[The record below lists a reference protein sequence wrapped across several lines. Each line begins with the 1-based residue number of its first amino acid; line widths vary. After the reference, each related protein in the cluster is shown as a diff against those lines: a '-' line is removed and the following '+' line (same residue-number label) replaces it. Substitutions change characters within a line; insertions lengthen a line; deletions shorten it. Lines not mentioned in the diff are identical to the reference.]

1 MDITDSLTYHIT
13 KTGNILRQVTAKR
26 IKRAGINLTPEESV
40 LMNQL
45 WDRDNQTLGELGQW
59 SVKDSSTLTRQ
70 VDGLVK
76 KGYVERVHG
85 TEDRRNVFV
94 RLSDSGK
101 KLKIAFRK
109 TGVANLDQDMIHH
122 SEAEVN
128 KALTLIMAVRERAL
142 KELHEEC

>member
-1 MDITDSLTYHIT
+1 MDIADSLTYHIT

-26 IKRAGINLTPEESV
+26 IKSAGINLTPEESV

-94 RLSDSGK
+94 RLSNTGK
-101 KLKIAFRK
+101 KLKAAFR
-109 TGVANLDQDMIHH
+109 VANLDRDMITH
-122 SEAEVN
+122 SAADVN
-128 KALTLIMAVRERAL
+128 KALKLIMEVREQAL
-142 KELHEEC
+142 KELHGE

>member
-1 MDITDSLTYHIT
+1 MDIADSLTYHIT

-26 IKRAGINLTPEESV
+26 IKSAGINLTPEESV

-94 RLSDSGK
+94 RLSGAGK
-101 KLKIAFRK
+101 KLQAAFRK
-109 TGVANLDQDMIHH
+109 TGVANLDRDMIPH
-122 SEAEVN
+122 SAADVD
-128 KALTLIMAVRERAL
+128 KALKLIMEVREQAL
-142 KELHEEC
+142 KELHGE

>member
-26 IKRAGINLTPEESV
+26 IKNAGIDLTPEESV

-94 RLSDSGK
+94 RLSRKGK
-101 KLKIAFRK
+101 QLKTAFKK
-109 TGVANLDQDMIHH
+109 TGVSNLDRDMITH
-122 SEAEVN
+122 SSDDVR
-128 KALTLIMAVRERAL
+128 KALALLIEVREQAL
-142 KELHEEC
+142 KELHG